1 MLNRK
6 TYYGLQ
12 ALLFLARNLDSSS
25 VAINSIAQSLE
36 ISRKFLEKILVE
48 LGSEGLVSSKK
59 GRSGGYFISK
69 DLNNI
74 SLADVVRILEG
85 PIALLP
91 CASHRFYEPCKECES
106 PGKCSLQ
113 DALVNVR
120 NSTVHSLKSIK
131 ISDILLNEEKLNR
144 GILKPQRPIPFKE
157 K

>member
-1 MLNRK
+1 M
-6 TYYGLQ
+6 
-12 ALLFLARNLDSSS
+12 LFLARNVDSSS

-74 SLADVVRILEG
+74 SLADIVRILEG

-91 CASHRFYEPCKECES
+91 CASHRFYEPCEECES
-106 PGKCSLQ
+106 PDKCSLQ

-120 NSTVHSLKSIK
+120 NSTVYSLKSIK
-131 ISDILLNEEKLNR
+131 ISDILLKEEKLNR

>member
-12 ALLFLARNLDSSS
+12 ALLFLARNVDSSS

-69 DLNNI
+69 KLNNI

-91 CASHRFYEPCKECES
+91 CASHRFYEPCKECKS
-106 PGKCSLQ
+106 PDQCSLQ

-131 ISDILLNEEKLNR
+131 ISDILLKEEKLNR

>member
-12 ALLFLARNLDSSS
+12 ALLFLARNVDSSS

-69 DLNNI
+69 KLNNI

-106 PGKCSLQ
+106 PDKCSLQ

-120 NSTVHSLKSIK
+120 NRTVHSLKSIK
-131 ISDILLNEEKLNR
+131 ISDILLKEEKLNR

>member
-12 ALLFLARNLDSSS
+12 ALLFLARNVDSSS

-74 SLADVVRILEG
+74 SLADIVRILEG

-91 CASHRFYEPCKECES
+91 CASHRFM
-106 PGKCSLQ
+106 
-113 DALVNVR
+113 NHVR
-120 NSTVHSLKSIK
+120 NANLRINALYKTRL
-131 ISDILLNEEKLNR
+131 
-144 GILKPQRPIPFKE
+144 
-157 K
+157 

>member
-12 ALLFLARNLDSSS
+12 ALLFLARNMDSSS

-48 LGSEGLVSSKK
+48 LASEGLVSSKK

-69 DLNNI
+69 QLNDI
-74 SLADVVRILEG
+74 SLADIVRVLEG

-106 PGKCSLQ
+106 PDKCSLQ

-131 ISDILLNEEKLNR
+131 ISDILLIEEKLNR
-144 GILKPQRPIPFKE
+144 SFEFKNSPI
-157 K
+157 